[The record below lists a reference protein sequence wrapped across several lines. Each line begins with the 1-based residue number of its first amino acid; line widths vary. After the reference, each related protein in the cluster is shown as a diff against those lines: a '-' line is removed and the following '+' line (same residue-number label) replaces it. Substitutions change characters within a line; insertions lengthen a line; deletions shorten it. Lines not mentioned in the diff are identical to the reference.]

1 MKFPLIM
8 SPVSSLKTPVKVSS
22 SFLSNPR
29 EQKMTVFRID
39 PLQDPR
45 WKSLLAWHPDAS
57 IFHRVEWLQALKSS
71 YGYTPFAL
79 TTSPPGSPLMD
90 GLPVCEIRSPLTGRR
105 FVSVPFSD
113 HCQPLI
119 SDPRTISAFIHTL
132 TECAT
137 AERQKYFEIRPIT
150 YQPNETPG
158 LEISQSYHLHRLD
171 LRPSLESLFKRF
183 DKSSVQRKIRRAE
196 RESLRYEEGSSQ
208 KLLNF
213 FYKLMIMTRRRHGLP
228 PQPLKWFQA
237 LIASLGSDLKIRVAF
252 KNDAAVASILTVA
265 YKKTLVYKYGCSDL
279 RYSNLGANILV
290 FWHAIQDA
298 KAQGIE
304 ELDMG
309 RSDLENQGLAV
320 FKENWGAQRS
330 SLNYLRYPGQSAKP
344 GPEDLIKHVRSLV
357 AIAPDISLVMLSNLF
372 YRHIG

>member
-1 MKFPLIM
+1 
-8 SPVSSLKTPVKVSS
+8 
-22 SFLSNPR
+22 
-29 EQKMTVFRID
+29 MTVFRID
-39 PLQDPR
+39 PLQDAR
-45 WKSLLAWHPDAS
+45 WKALLEWHPDAS

-79 TTSPPGSPLMD
+79 TTSAPGTPLMD
-90 GLPVCEIRSPLTGRR
+90 GLPVCEIKSPLTGRR
-105 FVSVPFSD
+105 FVSIPFSD
-113 HCQPLI
+113 HCQPLV
-119 SDPRTISAFIHTL
+119 SDPRAVNAFIHTL
-132 TECAT
+132 TECVT
-137 AERQKYFEIRPIT
+137 ASRQKYFEIRAIT
-150 YQPNETPG
+150 YDPNENPDIG
-158 LEISQSYHLHRLD
+158 ISHTYHLHRLD
-171 LRPSLESLFKRF
+171 LRPSLDSLFKKF

-196 RESLRYEEGSSQ
+196 RELLRYEEGSSE
-208 KLLNF
+208 KLLNC

-237 LIASLGSDLKIRVAF
+237 LLTSFGPDLKIRVAF
-252 KNDAAVASILTVA
+252 NKDAAIASILTIA

-279 RYSNLGANILV
+279 RHSNLGGNALV

-298 KAQGIE
+298 KAQGME

-330 SLNYLRYPGQSAKP
+330 SLNYMRYPVQSTKP
-344 GPEDLIKHVRSLV
+344 GPENLIKHVRSLIS
-357 AIAPDISLVMLSNLF
+357 IAPDVSLVMLSNLF

>member
-1 MKFPLIM
+1 M
-8 SPVSSLKTPVKVSS
+8 SPISTPSAHSEVSSTS
-22 SFLSNPR
+22 LSKSR
-29 EQKMTVFRID
+29 EQRMMVFRID

-45 WKSLLAWHPDAS
+45 WKALVEWHPDAS

-79 TTSPPGSPLMD
+79 TTCAPDAPLMD
-90 GLPVCEIRSPLTGRR
+90 GLAVCEVRSLITGRR
-105 FVSVPFSD
+105 LVSVPFSD
-113 HCQPLI
+113 HCQPLV
-119 SDPRTISAFIHTL
+119 SDPRAVSAFIHTL
-132 TECAT
+132 TECVISN
-137 AERQKYFEIRPIT
+137 RQKYFEIRPIN
-150 YQPNETPG
+150 YDANENPG
-158 LEISQSYHLHRLD
+158 LRISQTYHLHRLD
-171 LRPSLESLFKRF
+171 LRPPLESLFKKF

-196 RESLRYEEGSSQ
+196 RESVRYEEGSSEE
-208 KLLNF
+208 LLNC
-213 FYKLMIMTRRRHGLP
+213 FYRLMIMTRRRHGLP

-237 LIASLGSDLKIRVAF
+237 LIASFGPDLKIRVAF
-252 KNDAAVASILTVA
+252 KNEAAIACILTIA

-279 RYSNLGANILV
+279 RHSNLGGNALV

-309 RSDLENQGLAV
+309 RSDLDNPGLAV

-330 SLNYLRYPGQSAKP
+330 TLNYWRYPAQSAKP
-344 GPEDLIKHVRSLV
+344 GPENLIKHVKSLV
-357 AIAPDISLVMLSNLF
+357 SIAPDKSLVMLSNLF

>member
-1 MKFPLIM
+1 LIT
-8 SPVSSLKTPVKVSS
+8 SSIPTLNTPVKVSS
-22 SFLSNPR
+22 RSLSNPTE
-29 EQKMTVFRID
+29 EQMTVFRID

-45 WKSLLAWHPDAS
+45 WKALLEWHPDAS

-79 TTSPPGSPLMD
+79 TTSAPGTPLMD
-90 GLPVCEIRSPLTGRR
+90 GLPVCEIRSFLTGRR
-105 FVSVPFSD
+105 LVSVPFSD
-113 HCQPLI
+113 HCQPLV
-119 SDPRTISAFIHTL
+119 SNPLAVNAFIHTL
-132 TECAT
+132 TECVT
-137 AERQKYFEIRPIT
+137 TSRQKYFEIRPIDA
-150 YQPNETPG
+150 NENHDLG
-158 LEISQSYHLHRLD
+158 ISHSYRLHRLD
-171 LRPSLESLFKRF
+171 LRPPLESLFKKF
-183 DKSSVQRKIRRAE
+183 DKSSVQRKIRKAE
-196 RESLRYEEGSSQ
+196 RESLRYEEGSSE
-208 KLLNF
+208 KLLNC

-228 PQPLKWFQA
+228 PQPLQWFQA

-252 KNDAAVASILTVA
+252 HNDTAIASILTIA

-279 RYSNLGANILV
+279 RYSNLGGNTLV

-320 FKENWGAQRS
+320 FKENWGAQGS
-330 SLNYLRYPGQSAKP
+330 SLNYWRYPAQTAKP
-344 GPEDLIKHVRSLV
+344 GPEHLIKHVKSLV
-357 AIAPDISLVMLSNLF
+357 SIAPDISLVMLSNLF